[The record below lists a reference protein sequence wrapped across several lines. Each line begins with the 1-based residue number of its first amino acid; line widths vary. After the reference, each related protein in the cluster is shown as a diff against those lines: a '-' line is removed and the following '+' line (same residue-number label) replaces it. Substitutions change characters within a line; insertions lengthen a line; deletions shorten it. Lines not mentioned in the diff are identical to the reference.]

1 VPQSRFVQDA
11 LSQAAGKLRLGLCF
25 AGARLHPR
33 HKCGNINAALAAE
46 GALSAREILFRQPVQ
61 ARRKRYAILAVSRIA
76 EKLEL
81 RIGLSL

>member
-1 VPQSRFVQDA
+1 MTTCAAVEIRLRTRFH
-11 LSQAAGKLRLGLCF
+11 GLRKNSDWDFVLKG
-25 AGARLHPR
+25 R
-33 HKCGNINAALAAE
+33 GNINAALAAE